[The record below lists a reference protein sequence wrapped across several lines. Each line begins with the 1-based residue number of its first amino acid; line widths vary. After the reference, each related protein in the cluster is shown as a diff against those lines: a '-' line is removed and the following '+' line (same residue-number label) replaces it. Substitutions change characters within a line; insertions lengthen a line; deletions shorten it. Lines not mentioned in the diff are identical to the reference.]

1 MNGID
6 SLEGKFP
13 LNIAIVGGGRACN
26 FFLDLLQ
33 RETFANLKI
42 RIAGV
47 CDIDPEAEGFKKARE
62 LGIFTT
68 ADFRDFFQIED
79 LDGII
84 ELTNN
89 NQVLLELIKLRPNRI
104 GIIEHNIGRLLRRF
118 FQIDEQLKSA
128 ELQVSREKAVVDF
141 LIRQAKQRIMIL
153 NTDFTIADVNEAW
166 LNAVGKTRDQV
177 LGQRCHD
184 VIHGYA
190 VPCSSSQ
197 LGFSCPMVETLRTG
211 ESAHVIHEGPAEE
224 EEFNYS
230 EIVTYPVKNERNQI
244 VRVIEIYRDISE
256 AISLRWEKRM
266 KALKADLNNLV
277 QEDRLISLGKLAAS
291 CVHEINNPIQGLLT
305 YSRLMELGL
314 AEESLT
320 SENTQSLQTQA
331 ELMTRELERC
341 GRIVSGLLSF
351 SRESRMEYTSLDL
364 NQVLNS
370 VVTLTLHKM
379 ELSNIEVSLDLSDA
393 PLTIHGDMHLLQQ
406 CFLNLIFNAIE
417 AMPSGGTFGIQTYP
431 DRGQRKAMIVVRD
444 TGYGIAED
452 RLGHIFDPFFT
463 TKETGDGTGLGLSIV
478 YGVLKNHQ
486 GSIEVHSKVGRGTVF
501 IIALPLLES

>member
-1 MNGID
+1 MKGLNNF
-6 SLEGKFP
+6 EGKF
-13 LNIAIVGGGRACN
+13 LLKIAIVGGGRACK

-33 RETFANLKI
+33 RETFANLKV

-62 LGIFTT
+62 LGIYTT
-68 ADFRDFFQIED
+68 ADFRDFFRIED

-89 NQVLLELIKLRPNRI
+89 NQVLLELIKLRPKRI
-104 GIIEHNIGRLLRRF
+104 GIIEHNIGRLLRSF

-128 ELQVSREKAVVDF
+128 EHQVSREKAVVDF

-166 LNAVGKTRDQV
+166 LNAVGQDRDQV
-177 LGQRCHD
+177 LGRRCHE
-184 VIHGYA
+184 VIHGCD
-190 VPCSSSQ
+190 VPCSGSQ
-197 LGFSCPMVETLRTG
+197 LGFSCPMIETLRTG
-211 ESAHVIHEGPAEE
+211 ESAHVIHEDTGEE

-230 EIVTYPVKNERNQI
+230 EIVTYPVKNEHDQI

-256 AISLRWEKRM
+256 ALSLRWEKRM
-266 KALKADLNNLV
+266 KAVKADLNNLV

-314 AEESLT
+314 AEEAT
-320 SENTQSLQTQA
+320 PTEGTRSLQSYA

-341 GRIVSGLLSF
+341 GRIISGLLSF
-351 SRESRMEYTSLDL
+351 SRDSRMEYTELDL
-364 NQVLNS
+364 NEVLKS
-370 VVTLTLHKM
+370 VVALTRHKM
-379 ELSNIEVSLDLSDA
+379 ELQEIEVALNLSKE
-393 PLTIHGDMHLLQQ
+393 PLTVRGDMLRLQQ

-417 AMPSGGTFGIQTYP
+417 AMPSGGILEIQTDP
-431 DRGQRKAMIVVRD
+431 VPEKQTATIVVRD
-444 TGYGIAED
+444 TGYGIAKD

-463 TKETGDGTGLGLSIV
+463 TKEIGSGTGLGLSIV
-478 YGVLKNHQ
+478 YGVVKSHEGN
-486 GSIEVHSKVGRGTVF
+486 IEVHSKVGRGTVF
-501 IIALPLLES
+501 VISLPLTQP

>member
-1 MNGID
+1 MNGLD
-6 SLEGKFP
+6 NFEGKFP
-13 LNIAIVGGGRACN
+13 LKIAIVGGGRACK

-68 ADFRDFFQIED
+68 ADFRDFFQIEG

-89 NQVLLELIKLRPNRI
+89 NQVLLELIKLRPKRI

-118 FQIDEQLKSA
+118 FQMEEQLKSA
-128 ELQVSREKAVVDF
+128 EQQVSREKAVADF

-166 LNAVGKTRDQV
+166 LNAVRQNRDQV
-177 LGQRCHD
+177 LGRKCHE
-184 VIHGYA
+184 VIHGYS

-224 EEFNYS
+224 KEFSYS
-230 EIVTYPVKNERNQI
+230 EIVTYPIKNERNQI

-256 AISLRWEKRM
+256 ALSLRWEKRM

-314 AEESLT
+314 AEEAPATESVR
-320 SENTQSLQTQA
+320 SLQAYA
-331 ELMTRELERC
+331 ELMTHELERC
-341 GRIVSGLLSF
+341 GRIISGLLSF
-351 SRESRMEYTSLDL
+351 SRESRMEYTLLDL
-364 NQVLNS
+364 NEVLNS
-370 VVTLTLHKM
+370 VVTLTRHKM
-379 ELSNIEVSLDLSDA
+379 ELQEIEVALNMSKEQM
-393 PLTIHGDMHLLQQ
+393 TVRGDMHRLQQ

-417 AMPSGGTFGIQTYP
+417 AMPSGGMMEIQTYP
-431 DRGQRKAMIVVRD
+431 DLEKQKAMVIVRD

-463 TKETGDGTGLGLSIV
+463 TKEIGSGTGLGLSIV
-478 YGVLKNHQ
+478 YGVVKNHE
-486 GSIEVHSKVGRGTVF
+486 GNIEVHSKVGRGTVF
-501 IIALPLLES
+501 IIALPLVAP